1 METTTNFPFIVDE
14 QKLKNLIHFAVQS
27 AVKDIVLKS
36 KIEKPVQLK
45 EASEF
50 FSTTPKSLMKRVFTG
65 EIPAYRLDGKRSP
78 YYFNK
83 SDIVEALKKGK
94 IEVLHNTEY

>member
-1 METTTNFPFIVDE
+1 
-14 QKLKNLIHFAVQS
+14 
-27 AVKDIVLKS
+27 
-36 KIEKPVQLK
+36 
-45 EASEF
+45 
-50 FSTTPKSLMKRVFTG
+50 MKRVFSG